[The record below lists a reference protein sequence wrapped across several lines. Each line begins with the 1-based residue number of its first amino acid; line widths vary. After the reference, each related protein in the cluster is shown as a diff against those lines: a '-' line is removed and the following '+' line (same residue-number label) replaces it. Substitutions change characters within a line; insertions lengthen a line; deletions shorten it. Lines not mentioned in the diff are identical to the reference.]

1 MDWKEIIS
9 EEDINTIVEKRI
21 NDFLFARCLENAD
34 NEQMVEEAL
43 IYSYDVNFVHRK
55 ICELFNLALN
65 PRVFLRNQSE
75 YLGFSVIRKSKNKCS
90 VILLALPKDNTY
102 ILKNITLKMEKAY
115 GWFLACRI
123 DSPKDDI
130 ECWQFEKK
138 KENDAT
144 FELKQHNHLYHMCP
158 TSRLQ
163 KILHVGLLP
172 KKTTWEPY
180 MLDDEHTFVDEH
192 NQHYGWKT
200 VDRVYAFLSKPS
212 DEFIKDNDFKEK
224 RIFTDTYTLLE
235 IDTIKLLSG
244 TKIMYDPR
252 HENAIYTMANIP
264 SAAISVYNSE

>member
-1 MDWKEIIS
+1 MDWKQIIP
-9 EEDINTIVEKRI
+9 EEDIYAIVEKHI
-21 NDFLFARCLENAD
+21 NDFLFARCSETSD
-34 NEQMVEEAL
+34 KEQMVEEAL
-43 IYSYDVNFVHRK
+43 IYSYDARLVHRK
-55 ICELFNLALN
+55 ICEQFHLALK
-65 PRVFLRNQSE
+65 PRDFLRKQSE
-75 YLGFSVIRKSKNKCS
+75 YLGFSVIRKSKNNCS
-90 VILLALPKDNTY
+90 VILLALPKDNAH

-115 GWFLACRI
+115 GWFLACSL
-123 DSPKDDI
+123 DTKYDDI

-144 FELKQHNHLYHMCP
+144 FELTTHHHLYHMCP

-224 RIFTDTYTLLE
+224 NIFTDTYTLLE
-235 IDTIKLLSG
+235 IDTTKLLSD

-264 SAAISVYNSE
+264 PAAISVYKS